1 MATTTSKTSYLVHGI
16 PGCIDYETAKTKIE
30 LFFQNL
36 LMKSEVEVESVKP
49 HVLPSDDKTEQR
61 IFIVEFD
68 GSKEAVQS
76 KLPSDGSDYDILI
89 KGKKV
94 RLMLETFPQDS
105 DIVPT
110 NSTFAEQSYRK
121 ATEREHLGSS
131 LQSQNEIEDKQD
143 GRHYPTLARNKSCPQ
158 SRTPSKMDEDVV
170 SSKGELLY
178 DNDGEGHDTSDD
190 EAMSQQTTIEVTGF
204 KSQTSM
210 EHLKLYFANR
220 DVSGGGK
227 ILETKKTNGRLHITF
242 QHLRD
247 ADRVLDGRVHKVD
260 DAILFVRKVTPCR
273 RAPINKTSFL
283 LSGLPPGT
291 NKAEYEL
298 LLYLENCTGK
308 QGPALKYAEGYE
320 NAMVTYPTEIHDFE
334 KLKQKIEQ
342 KPFRNARLSFETVRQ
357 SNCVMVSNLAE
368 ETTETLL
375 SLYFESKRSGGGEV
389 ERVELNKENASALVY
404 FKNFM
409 DALNVLSKKHK
420 LGDTMVHV
428 ESFYDFLGRGIPDSH
443 TPDVEAETSTVIP
456 LTPLQVRQLAILDF
470 PSIAEKDYASA
481 KIIIDHETKKVRI
494 GGDMENMDHIK
505 TMAYKFLADVK
516 VKVVPSS
523 PFATFLSSE
532 KARSQLTRVLKDSGV
547 LAVYDS
553 QGGDIIISAVN
564 QNDLHA
570 AADVLYANVHQRVL
584 NVPSESHSCLRG
596 PGWQVFVNKAE
607 EKFEVAVEYF
617 TSQSDR
623 VTITGFIDHVDGAT
637 ADIQRYIDCNTTID
651 RFIDVAGGKVEFMFK
666 HMKADL
672 GKLTETGI
680 EIKKKKD
687 ENPRA
692 TGVIIH
698 GTKQNIDNG
707 EKSIR
712 EYLDAI
718 CHDRRY
724 MNEPGISRL
733 FQHKEG
739 QAYIRLVQDQN
750 RCIIVV
756 SICRDGRTGLTEEIE
771 APQRLH
777 SSLTTVCHVHL
788 YAGPRVLVMKGDI
801 TKMRV
806 DAIVNPANN
815 RLDHGGGVAKAII
828 DAGGKIIQEE
838 SKNIIENRGKLLDGE
853 VVSTQPGRLHCKRLI
868 HAVGPKWEVGSGKDS
883 EKQRKEKK
891 LLLAD
896 AVTQSLEE
904 ARKWSCKSVAIPAIS
919 SGIFGFPVDVCTDV
933 IVEAVE
939 TYIQESRLELIDGI

>member
-1 MATTTSKTSYLVHGI
+1 
-16 PGCIDYETAKTKIE
+16 
-30 LFFQNL
+30 
-36 LMKSEVEVESVKP
+36 
-49 HVLPSDDKTEQR
+49 
-61 IFIVEFD
+61 
-68 GSKEAVQS
+68 
-76 KLPSDGSDYDILI
+76 
-89 KGKKV
+89 
-94 RLMLETFPQDS
+94 
-105 DIVPT
+105 
-110 NSTFAEQSYRK
+110 
-121 ATEREHLGSS
+121 
-131 LQSQNEIEDKQD
+131 
-143 GRHYPTLARNKSCPQ
+143 
-158 SRTPSKMDEDVV
+158 
-170 SSKGELLY
+170 
-178 DNDGEGHDTSDD
+178 
-190 EAMSQQTTIEVTGF
+190 
-204 KSQTSM
+204 
-210 EHLKLYFANR
+210 
-220 DVSGGGK
+220 
-227 ILETKKTNGRLHITF
+227 
-242 QHLRD
+242 
-247 ADRVLDGRVHKVD
+247 
-260 DAILFVRKVTPCR
+260 
-273 RAPINKTSFL
+273 
-283 LSGLPPGT
+283 
-291 NKAEYEL
+291 
-298 LLYLENCTGK
+298 
-308 QGPALKYAEGYE
+308 
-320 NAMVTYPTEIHDFE
+320 
-334 KLKQKIEQ
+334 
-342 KPFRNARLSFETVRQ
+342 
-357 SNCVMVSNLAE
+357 MVSNLAE
-368 ETTETLL
+368 ETTEPLL
-375 SLYFESKRSGGGEV
+375 SFYFESKGSGGGEV

-409 DALNVLSKKHK
+409 DALNVLSKTHK

-481 KIIIDHETKKVRI
+481 KIIIDHEIVRI
-494 GGDMENMDHIK
+494 DGDMENVDHIK

-516 VKVVPSS
+516 VKLVPSS

-553 QGGDIIISAVN
+553 QGGDITISAVN

-607 EKFEVAVEYF
+607 EKFEVVVEYF

-623 VTITGFIDHVDGAT
+623 VTITGFVDHVDGAT
-637 ADIQRYIDCNTTID
+637 ADIQRYFDCNTTID

-672 GKLTETGI
+672 DKLTETGI
-680 EIKKKKD
+680 VIKKKKD

-724 MNEPGISRL
+724 MNEPGIARL
-733 FQHKEG
+733 FQQEGG
-739 QAYIRLVQDQN
+739 QAHIRFVQEQN
-750 RCIIVV
+750 RCIIDV

-838 SKNIIENRGKLLDGE
+838 SNNIIENRGKLLDGE

-868 HAVGPKWEVGSGKDS
+868 HAVGPKWDDGIGKDS

-904 ARKWSCKSVAIPAIS
+904 ARKWSCKSVAIPAIG

-939 TYIQESRLELIDGI
+939 TYIQESRLELIDVYLVDLEDEVCSKFKESLERYTRQSVEYAEGNQQSRIGFLNEGENDCSQLKCDKGSFDNEIATSEGKVIRLVKGNITEQVTDVIVSTTGKDMSLQNGGGVSQAVLRDGGAVIQKELDEVKRRRGNPDAGQVFVTKGGALKCKAMYHVFCGPWTTGGNGPGKVVSDIMRKRSMKPFMLFVVFKQKYFSSILPTGLNLFNPECGSDVSMTIGNVLVEIVEGDICEQSGDVIVNYTDTNLTCDRGVSKAIIEAAGPEVKSELRTIGMHVNFLIL